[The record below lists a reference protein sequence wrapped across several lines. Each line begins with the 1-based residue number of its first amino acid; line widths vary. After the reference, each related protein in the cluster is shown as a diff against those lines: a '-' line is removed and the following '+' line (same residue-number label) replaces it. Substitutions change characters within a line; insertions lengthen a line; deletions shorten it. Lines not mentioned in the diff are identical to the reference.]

1 MRNIAPL
8 RQPRALG
15 NPVYPGRADLTRF
28 WCASCA
34 PRYGADGAPAREKQ
48 VCWAPIWKNTVSGS
62 VNDLHPELDLPR
74 RGDGVRDLPRRRTD
88 FSAGEDDQVGRT
100 EVGMVQQ
107 VEALRAEL
115 ELHAVADLRV
125 LEERDVHTRQ
135 SRPPQTAPAYV
146 AERPHRRHDVR
157 IGIEPLRRALFG
169 N

>member
-28 WCASCA
+28 WCAGCA

-74 RGDGVRDLPRRRTD
+74 RGDGVRDLPECPVRRPARKCNQIGG
-88 FSAGEDDQVGRT
+88 A
-100 EVGMVQQ
+100 EVCV
-107 VEALRAEL
+107 V
-115 ELHAVADLRV
+115 
-125 LEERDVHTRQ
+125 
-135 SRPPQTAPAYV
+135 
-146 AERPHRRHDVR
+146 
-157 IGIEPLRRALFG
+157 
-169 N
+169 